1 MAGRCHGSGGKSMMQ
16 ELRLFLTWLVLQDK
30 LRQSRVHQ
38 GRQRKGGEIEE
49 KPAKASHA
57 AEGRNGRVFIV
68 GQDRSFAMARRSS
81 SMLKGFP
88 MTASTGL
95 SEAAS

>member
-1 MAGRCHGSGGKSMMQ
+1 MKRDI
-16 ELRLFLTWLVLQDK
+16 RLSPTWLVLQDK

-38 GRQRKGGEIEE
+38 ARQSQGGEIGE
-49 KPAKASHA
+49 KPAKASRA
-57 AEGRNGRVFIV
+57 AEGRNGRVFVV
-68 GQDRSFAMARRSS
+68 GQDRSFLMAQRSS

-95 SEAAS
+95 SEAASFSR

>member
-1 MAGRCHGSGGKSMMQ
+1 MKRDM
-16 ELRLFLTWLVLQDK
+16 RLSLTWPVLQDK
-30 LRQSRVHQ
+30 PRQSRVHQ

-57 AEGRNGRVFIV
+57 AEGRNGRVFVV
-68 GQDRSFAMARRSS
+68 GQDRSFLMARRRS

-95 SEAAS
+95 SEAASFSR

>member
-1 MAGRCHGSGGKSMMQ
+1 MMRGMK
-16 ELRLFLTWLVLQDK
+16 LSLTWLVLQDK

-38 GRQRKGGEIEE
+38 ARQRNRGEIED
-49 KPAKASHA
+49 KPANASHA
-57 AEGRNGRVFIV
+57 AEGRTGRVSIA
-68 GQDRSFAMARRSS
+68 GQDRSFAMARRRS

-95 SEAAS
+95 SEAASFSK